1 MVFFHLCP
9 VIVITRPLRYHM
21 LGPLTLSHVVS
32 LSSHGFFQPNQ
43 RPGSD
48 SDDQNKSIGGV
59 SKSRALNLPL
69 DDLFLI
75 TFLKNLF
82 LSFSN

>member
-1 MVFFHLCP
+1 MVFFHLCL
-9 VIVITRPLRYHM
+9 VIIITQLLPHYM
-21 LGPLTLSHVVS
+21 LGPLTLSHMVS
-32 LSSHGFFQPNQ
+32 LSSHRFFQPNQ

-59 SKSRALNLPL
+59 SKSHALNLPL
-69 DDLFLI
+69 DNLFFI
-75 TFLKNLF
+75 TFLKSLF

>member
-9 VIVITRPLRYHM
+9 VIVITRLLPYHV
-21 LGPLTLSHVVS
+21 LGPLTLSHMVS
-32 LSSHGFFQPNQ
+32 LSSHRFFQPNQ

-59 SKSRALNLPL
+59 SKSHALNLPL
-69 DDLFLI
+69 DDLFFI